1 MNPLS
6 LAFSKSSILVART
19 VAQVAVVGAVGAL
32 SVSVMSSSA
41 FTSLQA
47 VATNTTNPVVV
58 DSGTL
63 SLTPTDIGDGFAFSN
78 GSPIRI
84 QYMAPAD
91 TVNRVFKLKNS
102 TLAGKGLTLKM
113 VENSNSPT
121 NLTTDATRGLHLWV
135 QSCTA
140 AWTLAGN
147 NDAAVCSG
155 STADV
160 LGSFGSPVSLYS
172 LGTAT
177 ALNPSTLAANA
188 YLYLKFSITL
198 PNQVELITNGSATAT
213 NLDGTNLASGATTI
227 QGLTASITWT
237 ITEYQNSAVTTN
249 S

>member
-41 FTSLQA
+41 FTNIQA
-47 VATNTTNPVVV
+47 VATNAVNPVVV

-63 SLTPTDIGDGFAFSN
+63 SLTPADIGNGFAFSN

-102 TLAGKGLTLKM
+102 TLAGMGLTLKM
-113 VENSNSPT
+113 VDSSPT
-121 NLTTDATRGLHLWV
+121 NLTTDTTRGLHLWV

-140 AWTLAGN
+140 AWTLAGSN
-147 NDAAVCSG
+147 AAAACSG
-155 STADV
+155 TTADV
-160 LGSFGSPVSLYS
+160 LGTFSSPVSLYS

-198 PNQVELITNGSATAT
+198 PYQVELITNGSATAT
-213 NLDGTNLASGATTI
+213 NLDGTALASSATTI
-227 QGLTASITWT
+227 QGLSASITWT
-237 ITEYQNSAVTTN
+237 ITEYQYPAVTTN